1 MNKTL
6 LAVASTLAIAAVPQL
21 ALAQTA
27 APAAPDAAASAP
39 AADAPPA
46 SPLSFNIGAITEYRY
61 RGISQTRF
69 KPAVQG
75 GADYAFSSGF
85 YVGTWL
91 SNIKWIHDLESLTP
105 GADTGGSVE
114 WDLYGGYKGEIT
126 KDLTYD
132 VGLLEYFYP
141 GNHLGAISGA
151 RNANTLEV
159 YGALTYGPAT
169 VKYSHS
175 ITTLF
180 GTGGSKNSGYLE
192 AAATFDLGNG
202 FGITPHVGYQH
213 VAGHSESGA
222 SNSVF
227 SYTDYSLTGAKD
239 FGNGIVVTLA
249 VVGTSTKDV
258 PGSYAYASP
267 ANKNLG
273 RTAAVLGVK
282 YTF

>member
-1 MNKTL
+1 MNKIF
-6 LAVASTLAIAAVPQL
+6 LALASAIAIAALPQL
-21 ALAQTA
+21 AQAQT
-27 APAAPDAAASAP
+27 PAAPDAAASAA
-39 AADAPPA
+39 AADAPA

-69 KPAVQG
+69 KPAIQG

-91 SNIKWIHDLESLTP
+91 SNIKWIHDAE
-105 GADTGGSVE
+105 AAANVDTGGSVE

-132 VGLLEYFYP
+132 VGLLEYYYP
-141 GNHLGAISGA
+141 GNHYGDIPGGK
-151 RNANTLEV
+151 NASTLEL

-175 ITTLF
+175 LTTLF

-202 FGITPHVGYQH
+202 FGITPHIGYQH
-213 VAGHSESGA
+213 VAGNNNGV
-222 SNSVF
+222 SNNTF

-239 FGNGIVVTLA
+239 FGNGITVTLA
-249 VVGTSTKDV
+249 VIGTHTKDV
-258 PGSYAYASP
+258 PGSYAYVSP
-267 ANKNLG
+267 DGKNLG
-273 RTAAVLGVK
+273 RTTAVLGVK

>member
-1 MNKTL
+1 MNKNL
-6 LAVASTLAIAAVPQL
+6 LAVASMLAIAALPQL
-21 ALAQTA
+21 AQAQTA
-27 APAAPDAAASAP
+27 APAAPDAAASA
-39 AADAPPA
+39 AAEAPPA

-75 GADYAFSSGF
+75 GADYAFASGF

-91 SNIKWIHDLESLTP
+91 SNIKWIHDAES
-105 GADTGGSVE
+105 GAGVDTGGSVE

-132 VGLLEYFYP
+132 VGFLEYFYP
-141 GNHLGAISGA
+141 GNHYGNIPGGK
-151 RNANTLEV
+151 NANTLEA

-213 VAGHSESGA
+213 VAGHSDSGV
-222 SNSVF
+222 SNAVF

-258 PGSYAYASP
+258 PGSYAYVSP
-267 ANKNLG
+267 SGKNLG
-273 RTAAVLGVK
+273 RTGAVLGVK